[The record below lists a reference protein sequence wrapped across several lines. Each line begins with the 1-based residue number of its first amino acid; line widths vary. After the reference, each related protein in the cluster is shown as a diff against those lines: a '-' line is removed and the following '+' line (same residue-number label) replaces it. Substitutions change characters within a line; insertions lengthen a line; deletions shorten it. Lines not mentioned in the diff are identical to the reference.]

1 MTARHPSRWFFRLC
15 ILALF
20 SFAVT
25 VSIFVDLG
33 VDIASS
39 WPSTSVPFNWLYFWI
54 ILTLGSAVAALAVYF
69 GKSTD
74 TYNPDISLIRNGV
87 TLIGV
92 LLSALA
98 FNLPA
103 SWGTGIDWIPSWS
116 TVIGWFLIAI
126 TLMSL
131 EPIWKSEAA
140 TDADARELEWAR
152 KEIARLKE
160 ELAQQS
166 NSKKSLAQQIRP
178 LLEKL
183 GRKVRELIP

>member
-1 MTARHPSRWFFRLC
+1 M
-15 ILALF
+15 
-20 SFAVT
+20 
-25 VSIFVDLG
+25 VSLFVDLG
-33 VDIASS
+33 VDIVSS

-54 ILTLGSAVAALAVYF
+54 ILTLGSVVAALAVYF
-69 GKSTD
+69 GKPTGA
-74 TYNPDISLIRNGV
+74 YNPKISLIRNGV

-103 SWGTGIDWIPSWS
+103 SWGTGIGWIPSWS

-140 TDADARELEWAR
+140 TDADARELAWAR
-152 KEIARLKE
+152 KEIARLKD

-178 LLEKL
+178 LLEKV
-183 GRKVRELIP
+183 GRKVKGLIP